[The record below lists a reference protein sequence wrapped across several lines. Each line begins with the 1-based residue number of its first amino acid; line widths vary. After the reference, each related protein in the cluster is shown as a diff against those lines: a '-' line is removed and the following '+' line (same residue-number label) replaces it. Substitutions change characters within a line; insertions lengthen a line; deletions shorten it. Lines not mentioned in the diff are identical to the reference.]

1 MYSLY
6 SIVRGFPLLAV
17 VVMAAADYPTIPSD
31 LTTPTQ
37 QRLAMSGLN
46 CE

>member
-6 SIVRGFPLLAV
+6 SIVKGFPLLAV